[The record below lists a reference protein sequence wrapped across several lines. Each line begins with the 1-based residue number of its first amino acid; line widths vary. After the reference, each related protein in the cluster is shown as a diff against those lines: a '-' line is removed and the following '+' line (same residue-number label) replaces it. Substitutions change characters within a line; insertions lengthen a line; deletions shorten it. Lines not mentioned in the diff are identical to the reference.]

1 MNYTPQ
7 PRQESPTLEIPPKIF
22 YESASKYI
30 SLKKFS
36 ELLYQFQ
43 DESNSIYSKKKRD
56 AASEHSLESWFKN
69 LLNHEKAITMTII
82 DSELV
87 TLIKSMHQYY
97 AEYGHGFYQTKYPQ
111 VAASPQESE
120 KYEKVKDYNLLF
132 KKPTFKLGEKYD
144 HYGPL
149 PTKQKDQLKQF

>member
-1 MNYTPQ
+1 MGQMNYTPQ

-97 AEYGHGFYQTKYPQ
+97 AEYGHGFY
-111 VAASPQESE
+111 
-120 KYEKVKDYNLLF
+120 
-132 KKPTFKLGEKYD
+132 
-144 HYGPL
+144 
-149 PTKQKDQLKQF
+149 